1 MGLGRKFS
9 TSFPPPCVVIADRY
23 NVRPHCGCSS
33 VVERYLAKVD
43 VVSSNLITRFYFSF
57 FSPPIAGFFVGYVL
71 IFSAKL
77 LAKEP
82 LI

>member
-1 MGLGRKFS
+1 
-9 TSFPPPCVVIADRY
+9 
-23 NVRPHCGCSS
+23 
-33 VVERYLAKVD
+33 
-43 VVSSNLITRFYFSF
+43 
-57 FSPPIAGFFVGYVL
+57 VGYVL